1 MKKFYFFNWILLLVG
16 LVSSSVFGQTTVN
29 YTFANT
35 SGDVDENV
43 SFTTEK
49 NNATAIPAFTSGALR
64 LYTGSTNGNSIT
76 LHTTNNV
83 KITSVIFKG
92 VSGNVGNAKYFVD
105 GGTTST
111 NISAVNNNYTIQNLN
126 AITSLQFQNA
136 ITGSSGHIR
145 LTGLTL
151 TYETVANTP
160 PVVSSKTI
168 TGTYGVLLTDGTI
181 TATNN
186 PTSWTQTGV
195 LPTGISFDKGVFSG
209 TPTQTGTFVTQITAT
224 NATGISTP
232 ADVTFNIS
240 KANQIVNELVDMTKS
255 ITIKTFELPTN
266 TNANLALSYVSS
278 NTDVATISGSTI
290 TINKIGETT
299 ISATNIGDSNWNSFS
314 KDVKLIVT
322 EDNSNGNHLVISQV
336 YGGGGNSGAT
346 YKNDFVELYNPTS
359 SSVNLSG
366 LYVQYSSASGT
377 FGNSGFVA
385 LPDFNIQP
393 NQYYLIQLAGGSNGK
408 DLPISDLLS
417 VDVNLSATNGKVAL
431 SNGISTSNNST
442 QFVDLVGFGTAN
454 AHEGTKAAP
463 AGSNTLSII
472 RKENGKID
480 TNSNFDDFETGT
492 PNPRNSSFG
501 MMGTSTTWQNGTWSN
516 GEADLTKDVIVKG
529 NLEVN
534 TAISAKTLTV
544 SDAGGTV
551 SVKSG
556 GSLTVDGKIDN
567 QAGLTGLVVENGG
580 NLIQNQNVVNSGA
593 ITVNRNSQ
601 SMVRNDMTFW
611 SSPVQQEAWQ
621 QTIRSFSPET
631 LYNRFWTYNEAT
643 NEFSQIL
650 TSDTDS
656 KLFEAGKGVSIRVK
670 NTLATGTNAIH
681 NGVFTGVPFNG
692 DITVPVQ
699 FTAGGYN
706 LVGNPYASNI
716 NVEKFLA
723 ANTSVNSLY
732 FWTHQF
738 AVGSTEYANNYAA
751 FSVAGS
757 VIPGL
762 TNISLGQGFIVGL
775 SQATPTVS
783 FNNAMRT
790 AQDAKFYKNSTI
802 EKNRIWLSLSKEDK
816 PVSQILLAYMDGA
829 TNGIDN
835 QIDAKVMQRGSSA
848 IYTLI
853 NDEAYAIQGR
863 SLPFK
868 TDDVV
873 KLGFEALEQGNYTI
887 NIEQVDGLFNENQT
901 VYLKDKELNQVYN
914 LSESA
919 YKFASKAGEFNNRFE
934 LVYADKTLAT
944 DDLTKN
950 NIVVYNTNNTIVVD
964 SKQSKIVSVELY
976 DIQGRRVVEKNKI
989 NSNSF
994 QIQSSAKG
1002 VLVIKVLTED
1012 GKVKTQKIVNK

>member
-1 MKKFYFFNWILLLVG
+1 MKKFYFKSSLLTLLLSGFAFGQGAETFESQTKLTNTYAGGNFNGETVGIVWDYTTSRNEDIYPITNKGILL
-16 LVSSSVFGQTTVN
+16 QNTTSKLETTISN
-29 YTFANT
+29 GIGKLSF
-35 SGDVDENV
+35 DVR
-43 SFTTEK
+43 K
-49 NNATAIPAFTSGALR
+49 AFTGGTNTRKIEILVNSVVVFTSPNFGTANADNTIHH
-64 LYTGSTNGNSIT
+64 YEVDINKTGSTVITFRNAGAQIT
-76 LHTTNNV
+76 L
-83 KITSVIFKG
+83 
-92 VSGNVGNAKYFVD
+92 D
-105 GGTTST
+105 
-111 NISAVNNNYTIQNLN
+111 NISW
-126 AITSLQFQNA
+126 
-136 ITGSSGHIR
+136 
-145 LTGLTL
+145 
-151 TYETVANTP
+151 TVAPQITES
-160 PVVSSKTI
+160 PVVSTKTI

-186 PTSWTQTGV
+186 PTSWSQTGA
-195 LPTGISFDKGVFSG
+195 LPLGITFADGVFSG
-209 TPTQTGTFVTQITAT
+209 TPTQAGSFTSQVTATNVNGTSAPAEIKFEIAKVNQTIAGLVDLSQNSGTTYSSLPTVTDKGLPIVYSSSDNSIVSTTGNTLNFNGIGSTVITAT
-224 NATGISTP
+224 ALGNTNFNDYTT
-232 ADVTFNIS
+232 TFNVKSKDPNVVTYNGQGTFMKVNSLAEVTDGYYVVANEKDQFLMTNKLNTSSTNYLERSSFNLVSGKIENPSVNNVWKIETDGNNKTIYNEVLGTYAGWIS
-240 KANQIVNELVDMTKS
+240 GNSASLSSTLTNNYRWTFSYASSKFTVNNVADPERQ
-255 ITIKTFELPTN
+255 
-266 TNANLALSYVSS
+266 LSYNP
-278 NTDVATISGSTI
+278 NTGGLRFAAYGNASQEELQLYKLVATS
-290 TINKIGETT
+290 
-299 ISATNIGDSNWNSFS
+299 
-314 KDVKLIVT
+314 
-322 EDNSNGNHLVISQV
+322 
-336 YGGGGNSGAT
+336 
-346 YKNDFVELYNPTS
+346 
-359 SSVNLSG
+359 
-366 LYVQYSSASGT
+366 
-377 FGNSGFVA
+377 
-385 LPDFNIQP
+385 
-393 NQYYLIQLAGGSNGK
+393 
-408 DLPISDLLS
+408 
-417 VDVNLSATNGKVAL
+417 
-431 SNGISTSNNST
+431 
-442 QFVDLVGFGTAN
+442 
-454 AHEGTKAAP
+454 
-463 AGSNTLSII
+463 
-472 RKENGKID
+472 
-480 TNSNFDDFETGT
+480 
-492 PNPRNSSFG
+492 
-501 MMGTSTTWQNGTWSN
+501 STTWQNGIWSN

-529 NLEVN
+529 NLDVN

-567 QAGLTGLVVENGG
+567 QAGLTGLVIENGG

-611 SSPVQQEAWQ
+611 SSPVQDK
-621 QTIRSFSPET
+621 TIRSFSPET

-670 NTLATGTNAIH
+670 NTLATGANTIH

-738 AVGSTEYANNYAA
+738 AVGSAEYANNYAA
-751 FSVAGS
+751 FTVAGS

-919 YKFASKAGEFNNRFE
+919 YKFASKAGEFNDRFE

-944 DDLTKN
+944 GDLTKN